1 MSQKTHINLLEDE
14 LEKLGYVIYE
24 NEKGTRYLDIETM
37 FMIQRNRMFWEAI
50 ELLQGYGDNQIME
63 NFAEY
68 LHDNKL
74 VQKNE

>member
-37 FMIQRNRMFWEAI
+37 FMVQRNRMFWEAI